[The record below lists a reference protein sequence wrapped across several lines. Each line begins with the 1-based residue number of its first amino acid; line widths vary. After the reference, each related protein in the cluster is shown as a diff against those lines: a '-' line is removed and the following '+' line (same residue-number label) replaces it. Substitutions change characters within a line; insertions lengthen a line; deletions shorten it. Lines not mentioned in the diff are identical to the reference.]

1 MVFEISS
8 VKSGSRFG
16 GLSSS
21 KFFVRNCPH
30 PQRVRHLEGLN
41 GSMICNVNDDLT
53 RNRPKRNKSLNIH
66 KNNLPVI
73 ERTRRVERLVP
84 PVDFWHAHGVLPDTD
99 SWKQELA
106 SLASASGIAVEKD
119 DQKYSNKPSTADDQ
133 KNSLRSGAHYSR
145 QTGRFNE
152 GTSKSRGR
160 TATKRGTGQPE
171 ALFNVPENER
181 DMWMLQVL
189 CQILDTSNLEDVQS
203 WLVSASPYEKEQ
215 ARTMINSAL
224 QGLKESERASHQ
236 LNEPIDFDSLYLL
249 LIDMDPL
256 SILNNI
262 FDIAMSIKQ
271 CVKQVKANENQ
282 CKRLADRI
290 DAITSA
296 LKSLN
301 NNNLER
307 LELRTALLNFL
318 TYIEQCLEFI
328 KKFNDES
335 TWYIKVFNNQNFK
348 NKFEELNLQL
358 SQTATDLNLSINLKE
373 IFDSKMDESDQRI
386 DLYTIQSKLDE
397 IASMMVQRSEEQFGR
412 YKDIEQ
418 HICRRFNSFK
428 HHLEQN
434 INVAA
439 HDSVKVRDEH
449 AFVQIPYYDLMLEKM
464 VGQGGFANVY
474 LGKWLPQDH
483 QVAIKIIR
491 TQHLGDRVKEDFVSE
506 VSTMY
511 RIRYD
516 HILNIFG
523 ACMEPE
529 NYALIVEYMSL
540 GSLYDVLRQKQ
551 FHLTW
556 SDRWSIA
563 LQMTKGINHLHT
575 HSKPIIH
582 RDIKSLN
589 VLMRRGDKGFL
600 VKIADFGLA
609 KIRYEISRQSSHN
622 SSVGTLPWKA
632 PELLKMAKHTE
643 ASDVYALGIVLWE
656 LATECEPYEDSDE
669 STISAFVLRGDRL
682 NIPATIPT
690 LFAELIT
697 RSWAHEPSK
706 RLTCQQLL
714 VSMKIGY
721 TALNIVE
728 NMKNTAGGVA
738 ETDSVAK
745 QCLSPTNS
753 SKIQSNETSNIRT
766 LLPDIPRNAKWMKD
780 GITIVGKNKSDAI
793 LKQLD
798 SPHGLYVDENQVIYI
813 VDHGNDRIVEWKST
827 SKSIQVVAGGNGQ
840 GSRNDQLNKP
850 TDVVVDKK
858 TNSLIICDRSN
869 RRLVQWPCRHGAK
882 RGEII
887 LENICCWGLTMDNE
901 NFLYISD

>member
-1 MVFEISS
+1 
-8 VKSGSRFG
+8 
-16 GLSSS
+16 
-21 KFFVRNCPH
+21 
-30 PQRVRHLEGLN
+30 
-41 GSMICNVNDDLT
+41 
-53 RNRPKRNKSLNIH
+53 
-66 KNNLPVI
+66 
-73 ERTRRVERLVP
+73 
-84 PVDFWHAHGVLPDTD
+84 
-99 SWKQELA
+99 
-106 SLASASGIAVEKD
+106 
-119 DQKYSNKPSTADDQ
+119 
-133 KNSLRSGAHYSR
+133 
-145 QTGRFNE
+145 
-152 GTSKSRGR
+152 
-160 TATKRGTGQPE
+160 
-171 ALFNVPENER
+171 
-181 DMWMLQVL
+181 
-189 CQILDTSNLEDVQS
+189 
-203 WLVSASPYEKEQ
+203 
-215 ARTMINSAL
+215 
-224 QGLKESERASHQ
+224 
-236 LNEPIDFDSLYLL
+236 
-249 LIDMDPL
+249 
-256 SILNNI
+256 
-262 FDIAMSIKQ
+262 MSIKQ

-439 HDSVKVRDEH
+439 HDSFKVRDEH

-551 FHLTW
+551 VHLTW

-589 VLMRRGDKGFL
+589 VLMGRGDKDFL

-682 NIPATIPT
+682 NIPATIPN

-706 RLTCQQLL
+706 RLSCQQLL

-728 NMKNTAGGVA
+728 NMKDTAGGVA
-738 ETDSVAK
+738 EIDSVAK

-887 LENICCWGLTMDNE
+887 LENICCWGLTTDNE
-901 NFLYISD
+901 NFLYISDWKKHEVKRYRMGETEGTVVAGGNGQGDRLDQLSFPTYLSVDRDQSVYVSDFYNNRVMKWMKDATEGIIVAGHRNKGNDLTQLNGPQGVFVDLIGTVYVADRRNHQVMRWFKGTTQGDIIVGGNKAGQNANQLNMPQGLSFDRYGNMYVIDWGNNRLQKYSIQELK